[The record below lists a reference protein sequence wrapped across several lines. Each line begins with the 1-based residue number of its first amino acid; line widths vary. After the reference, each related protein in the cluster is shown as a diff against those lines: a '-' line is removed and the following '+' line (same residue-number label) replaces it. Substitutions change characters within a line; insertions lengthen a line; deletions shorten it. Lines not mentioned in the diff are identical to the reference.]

1 MSKLNRKQRRALE
14 KMAGKKATSTI
25 DLMLG
30 MPSKCLTCEAP
41 YDKMSREMAMT
52 WTVEVYKA
60 QQEVRLY
67 CPSCQEKRTNA
78 ENV

>member
-1 MSKLNRKQRRALE
+1 MNRKQRRTLQ
-14 KMAGKKATSTI
+14 KIAGKKATSTI
-25 DLMLG
+25 DLMLN

>member
-1 MSKLNRKQRRALE
+1 
-14 KMAGKKATSTI
+14 
-25 DLMLG
+25 
-30 MPSKCLTCEAP
+30 MPTKCLTCEAP
-41 YDKMSREMAMT
+41 YDKMSKEMAMT